1 MNNENNR
8 AATIYRESPT
18 SQVKKKGAYRKRNQK
33 RQWMTLSLAAIVL
46 IFVCALCLRGCVPS
60 SPVVG
65 KWDMDGITSY
75 EFKRNGKG
83 SMILPSS
90 QYRFGYE
97 IEGDVLRI
105 DFEYDGAR
113 DAEYLFTVTEDQLI
127 LDGGNSFT
135 RGVFILTKMD

>member
-33 RQWMTLSLAAIVL
+33 RQWMTLALAAIVL
-46 IFVCALCLRGCVPS
+46 IFLCILLLRGCKPS

-65 KWDMDGITSY
+65 KWDLDGITSY

-90 QYRFGYE
+90 QYRFEYE
-97 IEGDVLRI
+97 IDGDKLSI

-135 RGVFILTKMD
+135 RGVYVLTKQD

>member
-8 AATIYRESPT
+8 AATERRVSAT
-18 SQVKKKGAYRKRNQK
+18 RKVKKKGAYIKKAQK
-33 RQWMTLSLAAIVL
+33 RRLTILALPVVVL
-46 IFVCALCLRGCVPS
+46 IFIFILCLRGCKPS
-60 SPVVG
+60 NPVVG

-90 QYRFGYE
+90 EYQFTYE
-97 IEGDVLRI
+97 IAGEELRI
-105 DFEYDGAR
+105 DFEYEGAR

-135 RGVFILTKMD
+135 RGAYILTKQN